1 MSIRLNL
8 LIIGLA
14 AILMTG
20 CGQRVV
26 EKLSVTPAA
35 PYNAV
40 GQGKTVV
47 ILPFTDYSGSSI
59 ATAQKRNIA
68 LNEAI
73 SDKLLLNGFSMPIPE
88 DVFDYL
94 VGANI
99 IGAVSDNTSSLQFEL
114 NSKEWSDTMKEILQD
129 EMVQNQE
136 YNKTK
141 TKQGLTNKEVIKIG
155 EEFNASYIMRGRI
168 IEYKKRQDTDGW
180 NAGLVPVVFGG
191 ATRSLLGFADAD
203 SYDGKSKWRF
213 GDNSSGM
220 VELRLWV
227 QDANTGEVVW
237 TNHTSIEAI
246 RESVFADP
254 QHDALFTAAVERT
267 ACLLVHDFA
276 TYGLQ

>member
-8 LIIGLA
+8 FIIGLA

-20 CGQRVV
+20 CGQRAV

-40 GQGKTVV
+40 GQGKTIV
-47 ILPFTDYSGSSI
+47 ILPFTDYSDSSVSS
-59 ATAQKRNIA
+59 AQKRNIA

-88 DVFDYL
+88 DVYDYL
-94 VGANI
+94 VDMNI
-99 IGAVSDNTSSLQFEL
+99 INSMSGTTSTLEDEL
-114 NSKEWSDTMKEILQD
+114 NSKEWSDRMKDVLRDEIS
-129 EMVQNQE
+129 E
-136 YNKTK
+136 NKTN
-141 TKQGLTNKEVIKIG
+141 TSNDKQGLTAQQVTKIG
-155 EEFNASYIMRGRI
+155 QTFGADYIMRGRI
-168 IEYKKRQDTDGW
+168 LQYKKRQDADAW
-180 NAGLVPVVFGG
+180 NSGIVPVIVGG
-191 ATRSLLGFADAD
+191 TTRSLFGFADAD
-203 SYDGKSKWRF
+203 SYDGKSKWKF
-213 GDNSSGM
+213 GDSTSGM

-237 TNHTSIEAI
+237 TNHTSVEAL

-254 QHDALFTAAVERT
+254 QHDVLFTAAVERS